1 MLDCSFSFCTPQ
13 QKHND
18 KKESI
23 GNNVNILNNNIKRF
37 NRNLFL
43 KPILFSSSRQEQ
55 NKDIYKDIFRDKYKL
70 FDCKKRSQTINNL
83 LNIQNA
89 ENFEQLKLIQ
99 EKERTKDKNNS
110 YKSLSNWI

>member
-1 MLDCSFSFCTPQ
+1 MREFTDTE
-13 QKHND
+13 QKLV
-18 KKESI
+18 KALI
-23 GNNVNILNNNIKRF
+23 NNVSRKSGLRIGEVL
-37 NRNLFL
+37 LQVY
-43 KPILFSSSRQEQ
+43 PIEYIEK
-55 NKDIYKDIFRDKYKL
+55 NKVDDPFYKE
-70 FDCKKRSQTINNL
+70 TINNL